1 MDTRTKDLLSQKEIL
16 VKMNYREK
24 VKVRHDYNDKIL
36 SALKKYID
44 KHRDV
49 RLIQA
54 LQNLGIVDSNGID
67 RFYEESYDTYQ
78 LMLDKILEE
87 VL

>member
-1 MDTRTKDLLSQKEIL
+1 MKVQDKIKE
-16 VKMNYREK
+16 
-24 VKVRHDYNDKIL
+24 RHKYNDRIL
-36 SALKKYID
+36 SALRMYLNRNKD
-44 KHRDV
+44 L

-54 LQNLGIVDSNGID
+54 LQNVGIIDADGTD

-78 LMLDKILEE
+78 LMLEKILEE

>member
-1 MDTRTKDLLSQKEIL
+1 M
-16 VKMNYREK
+16 K
-24 VKVRHDYNDKIL
+24 VQDKIKVRHEYNDKIL

-44 KHRDV
+44 RNRDI

-54 LQNLGIVDSNGID
+54 LQNLGVIDADGTD
-67 RFYEESYDTYQ
+67 RFYEEPYDTYQ
-78 LMLDKILEE
+78 LMLEKILEE